1 MQEQC
6 IIRRGIVH
14 EFTDPVEDFAL
25 IGCRITLLRKIEAEH
40 PDRRAFHLMA
50 DLHCPLEL
58 FKMGSE
64 IIRDQNLTQ
73 GRSQGRKPDSIII
86 QCLLDLLHFFIRV
99 IDQIF
104 SIHSTHLHIRHSQ
117 SFQSCDLSC
126 QFRCDFICKTC
137 DFYCHSFVLLNKC
150 LSYQIQYQCLP
161 FFWKWHVFCQF
172 S

>member
-1 MQEQC
+1 
-6 IIRRGIVH
+6 
-14 EFTDPVEDFAL
+14 
-25 IGCRITLLRKIEAEH
+25 
-40 PDRRAFHLMA
+40 MA

-161 FFWKWHVFCQF
+161 FFWKWHVFC
-172 S
+172 SILVKTILHPTAVPPHISDK

>member
-1 MQEQC
+1 
-6 IIRRGIVH
+6 
-14 EFTDPVEDFAL
+14 
-25 IGCRITLLRKIEAEH
+25 
-40 PDRRAFHLMA
+40 
-50 DLHCPLEL
+50 
-58 FKMGSE
+58 MGSE

-161 FFWKWHVFCQF
+161 FFWKWHVFLFNSRKKQF
-172 S
+172 FIQRQFHGAVQPAGQVHGIGQVSPRIPSVPSATNGVPLKI